1 MSWGSRFGRIEVMEQ
16 GYQSKVHG
24 KQMRPFV
31 RVAKVR
37 NRGISLGLQR
47 VLVDFGADTSFAKAV
62 EKVKEH
68 YRVKVNESL
77 VREGTLK
84 HGEQMQMGIEVEARM
99 PVSGVKQLM
108 SEMDGMFVPI
118 VETGV
123 EGDRRKVRK

>member
-16 GYQSKVHG
+16 GYQSKVNG

-77 VREGTLK
+77 VREATLK
-84 HGEQMQMGIEVEARM
+84 HGEQMQMGIEVVA
-99 PVSGVKQLM
+99 
-108 SEMDGMFVPI
+108 
-118 VETGV
+118 
-123 EGDRRKVRK
+123 